1 MRTPTTFT
9 LSAILGLGAL
19 GFASS
24 AHADTP
30 PAAVAQPSAAQ
41 SPAKTDAKAGASDTE
56 EVVCRRIKVTGSR
69 VRKKRICMTVPQWED
84 HGRLS
89 RDGATKML
97 EAGLVNSQRGG

>member
-1 MRTPTTFT
+1 MRTPTTFA

-19 GFASS
+19 AVASS

-30 PAAVAQPSAAQ
+30 PATVAQPSVDQ
-41 SPAKTDAKAGASDTE
+41 SPAKTNTETGASDPE

-69 VRKKRICMTVPQWED
+69 VRKKRICMTVAQWED
-84 HGRLS
+84 HGRIG
-89 RDGATKML
+89 RDGATKMQ

>member
-19 GFASS
+19 GLAST
-24 AHADTP
+24 AYADTP

-41 SPAKTDAKAGASDTE
+41 STAKTDSETGASDTE

-69 VRKKRICMTVPQWED
+69 VRKKRICMTVAQWED
-84 HGRLS
+84 HGRMS
-89 RDGATKML
+89 RDGATKMQ

>member
-1 MRTPTTFT
+1 MRTPTTYT

-19 GFASS
+19 GFASP

-30 PAAVAQPSAAQ
+30 PAAVAQPTAAQ
-41 SPAKTDAKAGASDTE
+41 SPSKTDAEAGASDAE

-69 VRKKRICMTVPQWED
+69 VRKKRICMTVAQWED
-84 HGRLS
+84 HGRMS
-89 RDGATKML
+89 RDGATKMQ